1 MPGNGRRRRLSSLS
15 MAADRWA
22 TNTLSAAAFQ
32 LELGKS
38 GAGGAWGRRATTV
51 GNARAVAGFGR
62 QGAQTPTNLRR
73 TTMADRDSW
82 MDDRDD
88 FRRDWRLNEGRY
100 GEGRYGEGRDERRD
114 AGWRDREAQDRGDP
128 RRRFDRFG
136 DEGVRPMY
144 GVYGVGAYAAASY
157 DQQRLDDRRRGYGAR
172 GRDERVRDDRDRDG
186 RWDEDRSWWDRT
198 TDEVSSWFGDED
210 AARRRRMDEIN
221 DHRGRGPKGY
231 KRSDARILEDVND
244 SLAEDA
250 WLDASDIEVR
260 VSDREVTLDGTVRS
274 RGDKRRAEQ
283 LCDYVAGV
291 THVQN
296 NLRVA
301 QAGQRTSSADS
312 SDLSIGTGP
321 AGRA

>member
-1 MPGNGRRRRLSSLS
+1 
-15 MAADRWA
+15 
-22 TNTLSAAAFQ
+22 
-32 LELGKS
+32 
-38 GAGGAWGRRATTV
+38 
-51 GNARAVAGFGR
+51 
-62 QGAQTPTNLRR
+62 
-73 TTMADRDSW
+73 MADRDSW

-88 FRRDWRLNEGRY
+88 FRRDWRAS
-100 GEGRYGEGRDERRD
+100 DRRPGD
-114 AGWRDREAQDRGDP
+114 WRDDRREADWREREARDRDDP

-172 GRDERVRDDRDRDG
+172 GRDERDE

-198 TDEVSSWFGDED
+198 TDEVSSWFGDEE

-260 VSDREVTLDGTVRS
+260 VADREVTLDGTVRS